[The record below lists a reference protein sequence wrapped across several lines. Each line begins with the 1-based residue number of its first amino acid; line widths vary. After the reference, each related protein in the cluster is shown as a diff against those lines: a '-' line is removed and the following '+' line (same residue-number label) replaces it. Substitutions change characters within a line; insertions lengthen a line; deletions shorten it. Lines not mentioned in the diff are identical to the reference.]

1 MGPEKTKYKV
11 LTSPSTGL
19 KVAQS
24 ELKLLL
30 KPHHFQKG
38 LLVAKCVASML
49 TMHWQSSDI
58 KIKEESPTLASVVDH
73 SNGSGKNATSTSSQ
87 EKTELL
93 HKKSSAPSTSVG
105 SGFNIPDYTMSS
117 VVVPKGK
124 VLSGKTYTYLRFLV
138 HHSQ

>member
-1 MGPEKTKYKV
+1 MGPEKTKHKV

-93 HKKSSAPSTSVG
+93 HSKKSSAPSTSVG
-105 SGFNIPDYTMSS
+105 SGFNIQDTMSS
-117 VVVPKGK
+117 VVVPKGIVIFYTRK
-124 VLSGKTYTYLRFLV
+124 VVLW
-138 HHSQ
+138 

>member
-73 SNGSGKNATSTSSQ
+73 SNGSGSKNATSSTSSQ

-93 HKKSSAPSTSVG
+93 HSKKSSAPSTSVG
-105 SGFNIPDYTMSS
+105 SGFNILPDTMSS
-117 VVVPKGK
+117 VEVPKGK
-124 VLSGKTYTYLRFLV
+124 VLSGRKIHLQFLV
-138 HHSQ
+138 LA